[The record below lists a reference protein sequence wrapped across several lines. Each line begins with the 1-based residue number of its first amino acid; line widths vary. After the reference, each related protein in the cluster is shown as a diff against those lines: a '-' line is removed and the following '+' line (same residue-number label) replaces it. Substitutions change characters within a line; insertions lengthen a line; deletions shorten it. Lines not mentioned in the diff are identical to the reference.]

1 MRAKRH
7 TLPFRA
13 HRVWMTALLMLVAAA
28 PAAAAHR
35 LALVI
40 GNDSYEHA
48 QPLRNARADARA
60 IAAVLQ
66 SLGYAVTLKQDV
78 NLQQMKQ
85 SLRAFKAQ
93 VAGGDE
99 VVFYFSGHGVQF
111 GGTNYL
117 IPVDLVPQNEEQ
129 VADDSVGLQ
138 RVLDDLSEQKA
149 RFSLAI
155 IDACRDNPF
164 KGTGRAIGKRGL
176 APVTAATGEMVLY
189 SAGAGQEAL
198 DRLGGQ
204 DNDPNG
210 LFTRVLIKEI
220 KKPGVPANQVLKNVS
235 YQVVQLAKSVNHD
248 QVPALY
254 DQTIGDYY
262 FMPGGHTAPPL
273 VAPPVQS
280 ATAGTL
286 HVQTADELEQS
297 YWNRIH
303 DSTDP
308 QDFSDYKKQ
317 FPQGAH
323 AGEANLELRRLKRA
337 AAPKS
342 TPVARS
348 AEVAPD
354 AAAPPAAIP
363 AAATSAGSSGAGPA
377 TVVHAGT
384 YQGFTTSTLAPGVV
398 SRGRMVIASNGD
410 FEYTGETGVKVRGTL
425 NLSHPQQIEGA
436 GTVSQPK
443 RFGIP
448 LARYPDGSSTA
459 NMVIR
464 GEVVNGKLRGHY
476 SDAYET
482 GDLIFDLNNPM

>member
-1 MRAKRH
+1 MSLRRNTVSCCAPA
-7 TLPFRA
+7 LW
-13 HRVWMTALLMLVAAA
+13 VTALLMLAAAA
-28 PAAAAHR
+28 PVAAHR

-48 QPLRNARADARA
+48 QALRNARADARA

-66 SLGYAVTLKQDV
+66 GLGYTVTLKQDV

-85 SLRAFKAQ
+85 ALRAFKAQ

-164 KGTGRAIGKRGL
+164 KGSGRAIGKRGL

-198 DRLGGQ
+198 DRLGSQ

-210 LFTRVLIKEI
+210 LFTRILIKEI
-220 KKPGVPANQVLKNVS
+220 RKPGVPANQVLKNVS

-254 DQTIGDYY
+254 DQTIGDY
-262 FMPGGHTAPPL
+262 FFVPPGHAAPPPA
-273 VAPPVQS
+273 APS
-280 ATAGTL
+280 ATASTI
-286 HVQTADELEQS
+286 HVQTSDELEQS
-297 YWNRIH
+297 FWDRIRE
-303 DSTDP
+303 STDP
-308 QDFSDYKKQ
+308 QDYADYKKQ

-323 AGEANLELRRLKRA
+323 AGEAALQLRRLKRA
-337 AAPKS
+337 AAPK
-342 TPVARS
+342 TAPVARS
-348 AEVAPD
+348 ADLAGG
-354 AAAPPAAIP
+354 AAAPPAAGPAAMP
-363 AAATSAGSSGAGPA
+363 AAATSASARAGPA
-377 TVVHAGT
+377 APVPAGT
-384 YQGFTTSTLAPGVV
+384 YPGYTTSSLNPGMVL
-398 SRGRMVIASNGD
+398 RGRIVLASNGD
-410 FEYTGETGVKVRGTL
+410 FEYTGSTGVKVRGSL
-425 NLSHPQQIEGA
+425 NLSRPQQIEGA
-436 GTVSQPK
+436 GTVTQPK

-448 LARYPDGSSTA
+448 LLHYPDGSTTA

-464 GEVVNGKLRGHY
+464 GEIVNGTLRGRY

-482 GDLIFDLNNPM
+482 GELIFDLNSPM

>member
-1 MRAKRH
+1 MLPKRNAVLCRA
-7 TLPFRA
+7 RA
-13 HRVWMTALLMLVAAA
+13 AWLTAVLMLAAAA
-28 PAAAAHR
+28 PVAAHR

-66 SLGYAVTLKQDV
+66 GLGYTVTLKQDV

-85 SLRAFKAQ
+85 TLRAFKAQ

-117 IPVDLVPQNEEQ
+117 IPVDLAPQNEEQ

-164 KGTGRAIGKRGL
+164 KGSGRAIGKRGL

-198 DRLGGQ
+198 DRLGAQ
-204 DNDPNG
+204 DADPNG
-210 LFTRVLIKEI
+210 LFTRILIKEI
-220 KKPGVPANQVLKNVS
+220 KKPGVPANQLLKNVS

-254 DQTIGDYY
+254 DQTIGDY
-262 FMPGGHTAPPL
+262 FFVPPGHTAPPL
-273 VAPPVQS
+273 VAPP
-280 ATAGTL
+280 ATAASI
-286 HVQTADELEQS
+286 HVQTSDELEQS
-297 YWNRIH
+297 YWNRIRE
-303 DSTDP
+303 SSDP

-323 AGEANLELRRLKRA
+323 AGEAALELRKLKR

-348 AEVAPD
+348 ADLAAD
-354 AAAPPAAIP
+354 AAAPPAAMSAAATAVPSRASP
-363 AAATSAGSSGAGPA
+363 AAAVP
-377 TVVHAGT
+377 AGT
-384 YQGFTTSTLAPGVV
+384 YPGYTTSSLNPGLVQ
-398 SRGRMVIASNGD
+398 RGRMVLAGNGD
-410 FEYTGETGVKVRGTL
+410 FEYTGSTGVKVRGSL
-425 NLSHPQQIEGA
+425 NLSRPQQIEGA
-436 GTVSQPK
+436 GTVTQPK
-443 RFGIP
+443 RFGISI
-448 LARYPDGSSTA
+448 LRYPDGSTTA

-464 GEVVNGKLRGHY
+464 GEIVNGTLRGRY

-482 GDLIFDLNNPM
+482 GELIFDLNSPM

>member
-1 MRAKRH
+1 MLPERNAVACRA
-7 TLPFRA
+7 RA
-13 HRVWMTALLMLVAAA
+13 AWVTAVLMLACAA
-28 PAAAAHR
+28 PVAAHR

-66 SLGYAVTLKQDV
+66 GLGYSVTLKQDV

-85 SLRAFKAQ
+85 ALRAFKAQ

-164 KGTGRAIGKRGL
+164 KGSGRAIGKRGL

-198 DRLGGQ
+198 DRLGAQ
-204 DNDPNG
+204 DADPNG

-220 KKPGVPANQVLKNVS
+220 KKPGVPANQLLKNVS

-254 DQTIGDYY
+254 DQTIGDY
-262 FMPGGHTAPPL
+262 FFVPAGHAAPPP
-273 VAPPVQS
+273 APS
-280 ATAGTL
+280 ATASTI
-286 HVQTADELEQS
+286 HVQTSDELEQS
-297 YWNRIH
+297 FWDRIR
-303 DSTDP
+303 DSSDP
-308 QDFSDYKKQ
+308 QDFTDYKKQ
-317 FPQGAH
+317 FPQGPH
-323 AGEANLELRRLKRA
+323 AAEAALELRKLKRA
-337 AAPKS
+337 AAPKN

-348 AEVAPD
+348 ADLAAN
-354 AAAPPAAIP
+354 AAAPPAAMP
-363 AAATSAGSSGAGPA
+363 AALPA
-377 TVVHAGT
+377 APVPAGT
-384 YQGFTTSTLAPGVV
+384 YPGYATSTLNPGMVQ
-398 SRGRMVIASNGD
+398 RGRMVLASNGD
-410 FEYTGETGVKVRGTL
+410 FEYTGSTGVKVRGSL
-425 NLSHPQQIEGA
+425 NLSRPQQVEGA
-436 GTVSQPK
+436 GTVTQPK

-448 LARYPDGSSTA
+448 IFRYPDGSTTA

-464 GEVVNGKLRGHY
+464 GEIVNGTLRGRY

-482 GDLIFDLNNPM
+482 GELIFDLNSPM

>member
-1 MRAKRH
+1 MSGKRNTVSGRAPACWV
-7 TLPFRA
+7 TL
-13 HRVWMTALLMLVAAA
+13 LLMLAAAA
-28 PAAAAHR
+28 PVAAAHR

-60 IAAVLQ
+60 VAAALQ
-66 SLGYAVTLKQDV
+66 GLGYTVTLRQDV

-85 SLRAFKAQ
+85 ALRAFKAQ

-164 KGTGRAIGKRGL
+164 KGSGRAIGKRGL

-198 DRLGGQ
+198 DRLGAQ

-210 LFTRVLIKEI
+210 LFTRILIKEI
-220 KKPGVPANQVLKNVS
+220 RKPGVPANQLLKNVS

-254 DQTIGDYY
+254 DQTIGDY
-262 FMPGGHTAPPL
+262 FFVPPGHAAPAPATAP
-273 VAPPVQS
+273 S
-280 ATAGTL
+280 ATASTI
-286 HVQTADELEQS
+286 HVQTSDELEQS
-297 YWNRIH
+297 YWDRIRE
-303 DSTDP
+303 STDP
-308 QDFSDYKKQ
+308 QDFSDYRKQ

-323 AGEANLELRRLKRA
+323 AGEAALELRKLKRA

-342 TPVARS
+342 APVQRS
-348 AEVAPD
+348 AQLAAD
-354 AAAPPAAIP
+354 AAAPPAPIP
-363 AAATSAGSSGAGPA
+363 AAATTAPA
-377 TVVHAGT
+377 ARATAPVAVPAGT
-384 YQGFTTSTLAPGVV
+384 YQGYTTSTLAPGIV
-398 SRGRMVIASNGD
+398 SRGRMVLASNGD
-410 FEYTGETGVKVRGTL
+410 FEYTGANGVKVRGSL
-425 NLSHPQQIEGA
+425 NLSRPQQIEGA
-436 GTVSQPK
+436 GTVAQPK

-448 LARYPDGSSTA
+448 IARYPDGSTTA

-464 GEVVNGKLRGHY
+464 GEIVNGTLRGRY

-482 GDLIFDLNNPM
+482 GELIFDLNNPM

>member
-1 MRAKRH
+1 MLLKRNTVSCRA
-7 TLPFRA
+7 P
-13 HRVWMTALLMLVAAA
+13 ALWVAAVLMLAAAA
-28 PAAAAHR
+28 PVAAHR

-66 SLGYAVTLKQDV
+66 GLGYTVTLKQDV

-85 SLRAFKAQ
+85 ALRAFKAQ

-129 VADDSVGLQ
+129 VSDDSVGLQ

-164 KGTGRAIGKRGL
+164 KGSGRAIGKRGL

-198 DRLGGQ
+198 DRLGAQ

-210 LFTRVLIKEI
+210 LFTRILIKEI
-220 KKPGVPANQVLKNVS
+220 RKPGVPANQLLKNVS

-254 DQTIGDYY
+254 DQTIGDY
-262 FMPGGHTAPPL
+262 FFVPPGHAAPPP
-273 VAPPVQS
+273 AAS
-280 ATAGTL
+280 ATAATI
-286 HVQTADELEQS
+286 HVQSSDELEQS
-297 YWNRIH
+297 FWDRIRE
-303 DSTDP
+303 SSDP
-308 QDFSDYKKQ
+308 QDFADYKKQ

-323 AGEANLELRRLKRA
+323 AGEAALELRKLKRA
-337 AAPKS
+337 AAKS
-342 TPVARS
+342 SAPVARS
-348 AEVAPD
+348 ADLAAN
-354 AAAPPAAIP
+354 AAAPPAAMPAALP
-363 AAATSAGSSGAGPA
+363 AAATAAPA
-377 TVVHAGT
+377 RANPAAAVPAGT
-384 YQGFTTSTLAPGVV
+384 YPGYTTSSLVPGVV
-398 SRGRMVIASNGD
+398 QHGRMVLAGNGD
-410 FEYTGETGVKVRGTL
+410 FEYTGSTGVKVRGSL
-425 NLSHPQQIEGA
+425 NLSRPQQIEGA
-436 GTVSQPK
+436 GTVTQPK

-448 LARYPDGSSTA
+448 VARYPDGSTTA

-464 GEVVNGKLRGHY
+464 GEIVNGTLRGRY

-482 GDLIFDLNNPM
+482 GELIFDLNSPM

>member
-1 MRAKRH
+1 VLSKRNAVLCRA
-7 TLPFRA
+7 RA
-13 HRVWMTALLMLVAAA
+13 AWVTAVLMLAAAA
-28 PAAAAHR
+28 PVAAHR

-66 SLGYAVTLKQDV
+66 GLGYTVTLKQDV

-85 SLRAFKAQ
+85 ALRAFKAQ

-164 KGTGRAIGKRGL
+164 KGSGRAIGKRGL

-204 DNDPNG
+204 DADPNG

-220 KKPGVPANQVLKNVS
+220 KKPGVPANQLLKNVS

-254 DQTIGDYY
+254 DQTIGDY
-262 FMPGGHTAPPL
+262 FFVPPGHTAPPQPTP
-273 VAPPVQS
+273 AATAAAAIHVQS
-280 ATAGTL
+280 S
-286 HVQTADELEQS
+286 DELEQS
-297 YWNRIH
+297 YWNRIRE
-303 DSTDP
+303 SSDP

-317 FPQGAH
+317 FPQGPHTA
-323 AGEANLELRRLKRA
+323 EAALELRKLKRT
-337 AAPKS
+337 APKS
-342 TPVARS
+342 TPVVRS
-348 AEVAPD
+348 AELAAN
-354 AAAPPAAIP
+354 AAAPPAAMPAAMP
-363 AAATSAGSSGAGPA
+363 AAATAAASSASPA
-377 TVVHAGT
+377 AAVPAGT
-384 YQGFTTSTLAPGVV
+384 YPGYATSSLNPGMVQ
-398 SRGRMVIASNGD
+398 RGRMVLASNGD
-410 FEYTGETGVKVRGTL
+410 FEYTGSTGVKVRGSL
-425 NLSHPQQIEGA
+425 NLSRPQQIEGA
-436 GTVSQPK
+436 GTVTQPK

-448 LARYPDGSSTA
+448 ILRYPDGSTTA

-464 GEVVNGKLRGHY
+464 GAIVNGTLRGRY

-482 GDLIFDLNNPM
+482 GELIFDLNSPM